1 MPAITGAYRF
11 NSVKDVYS
19 ATLWWEK
26 DLLAF
31 EFTSSSV
38 ENQTLW
44 KHECT
49 N

>member
-11 NSVKDVYS
+11 NSVKDAYS

-26 DLLAF
+26 DLLAL

-38 ENQTLW
+38 EKSNTL
-44 KHECT
+44 KTLMH
-49 N
+49 